1 MVLSLPLHVGLPQKF
16 APEATGG
23 LGSAPVRTGYGG
35 GTAAWI
41 MGTLGVPAMQ
51 ASWCP
56 GEQEITVLLRLFL
69 GSGSSA
75 PVGIKCRGGVAAW
88 ITGTLAMSSILGS
101 RWQFSQDIWCY

>member
-1 MVLSLPLHVGLPQKF
+1 M
-16 APEATGG
+16 
-23 LGSAPVRTGYGG
+23 RTGYGG

-41 MGTLGVPAMQ
+41 MGTLGVPGMQ
-51 ASWCP
+51 VSWCP
-56 GEQEITVLLRLFL
+56 GEQEITVLLGLFL

-101 RWQFSQDIWCY
+101 RWQFSQDI